1 MVLIVD
7 AAGDEDARALG
18 QEDLG
23 LRAALGVDEVAAVDD
38 GGGQG
43 AEIDLGAGQRLPGR
57 AGAPLE
63 ELCRMV
69 EQVLEGIATLD
80 ERQALGAQRLELERA
95 ELGAVLLELGREEA
109 HQSEL
114 TSLLCTLYDV
124 LCLRP
129 KQIQL
134 IKQN

>member
-1 MVLIVD
+1 MLGLDLVEGGPDAVMVLIVD

-43 AEIDLGAGQRLPGR
+43 AVIDLGAGQRLPGR

-63 ELCRMV
+63 ERS
-69 EQVLEGIATLD
+69 
-80 ERQALGAQRLELERA
+80 
-95 ELGAVLLELGREEA
+95 EE
-109 HQSEL
+109 HTSEL
-114 TSLLCTLYDV
+114 QSLMRHSYAVFV
-124 LCLRP
+124 L
-129 KQIQL
+129 K
-134 IKQN
+134 KN

>member
-1 MVLIVD
+1 MLGLDLVEGGPDAVMVLIVD

-43 AEIDLGAGQRLPGR
+43 AVIDLGDGQRLPGR
-57 AGAPLE
+57 AGAHRE

-69 EQVLEGIATLD
+69 AQELEGIAPLD
-80 ERQALGAQRLELERA
+80 ERQALGAKPPESDRAALEDVSLA
-95 ELGAVLLELGREEA
+95 LGAAR
-109 HQSEL
+109 
-114 TSLLCTLYDV
+114 
-124 LCLRP
+124 
-129 KQIQL
+129 
-134 IKQN
+134 

>member
-7 AAGDEDARALG
+7 AAGDEEARALG

-43 AEIDLGAGQRLPGR
+43 AVIDLGAGQRLPGR

-69 EQVLEGIATLD
+69 AQELEGIAPLD
-80 ERQALGAQRLELERA
+80 ERQALGDQPLERS
-95 ELGAVLLELGREEA
+95 EA
-109 HQSEL
+109 HTSEL
-114 TSLLCTLYDV
+114 QSLMRLSYAV
-124 LCLRP
+124 FCL
-129 KQIQL
+129 K
-134 IKQN
+134 IKKTRL